1 MKIITRLLLIILL
14 IYLFFI
20 VFKFYIYNP
29 VSSEFPNELNKN
41 AENSIEKVENNLIEN
56 LNYEVQLSDNRKYL
70 ITSEKSDIKYNDNNE
85 IINMFNV
92 NAIITY
98 DNKFPFVI
106 TADEAIYNN
115 SNYKTNFNQNIK
127 IKYMQNIITAN
138 NMSLDLINNIVI
150 LNNDINYNGLD
161 FEMSADNVLINLI
174 TKEITIF
181 TDDKKNNVRIKT
193 K

>member
-181 TDDKKNNVRIKT
+181 TDDKKKNVRIKT

>member
-1 MKIITRLLLIILL
+1 MKIIIRLLLIILL
-14 IYLFFI
+14 IFLFFI
-20 VFKFYIYNP
+20 VFKFHIYNP
-29 VSSEFPNELNKN
+29 VSNEFQNEFNKD
-41 AENSIEKVENNLIEN
+41 AENSIEKIENNLIEN

-70 ITSEKSDIKYNDNNE
+70 ITSEKSDIRYNDNNE

-98 DNKFPFVI
+98 DNKFPFAI

-115 SNYKTNFNQNIK
+115 SNYKTNFNKNIK
-127 IKYMQNIITAN
+127 IKYMENIITAN
-138 NMSLDLINNIVI
+138 NMNLDFINNIII
-150 LNNDINYNGLD
+150 LNNNINYNGLD
-161 FEMSADNVLINLI
+161 FEMSADNASINLM

-181 TDDKKNNVRIKT
+181 TNDKKRNVRIKS